1 MKGGK
6 TMKIDSGK
14 MLTVAIAV
22 AGLVSTIL
30 SSKKDDADR
39 ATMKKEL
46 KEEILSE
53 ISNQN

>member
-1 MKGGK
+1 
-6 TMKIDSGK
+6 MKINSGK
-14 MLTVAIAV
+14 MLTIAIAA

-39 ATMKKEL
+39 AELKKEL

-53 ISNQN
+53 ISNKN